1 MVSDD
6 GGESLVVSDGGDCD
20 VDSCVVL
27 SGGDDEASDGL
38 YHLLHKRSYC
48 SIHINYHLLCGSG

>member
-6 GGESLVVSDGGDCD
+6 GGESLVVSDGDDCD

-38 YHLLHKRSYC
+38 
-48 SIHINYHLLCGSG
+48 

>member
-38 YHLLHKRSYC
+38 
-48 SIHINYHLLCGSG
+48 